1 MGNYIDTSLAWQAP
15 AENFAARW
23 VEAAEGFIAA
33 FFWALAVPP
42 TPAVDAVI
50 QQARSDGLRLNP
62 EDFPG
67 GERGTYWS
75 LARLL
80 CGFAQARIR
89 PTPEAILRA
98 AQRGKIGLP
107 GGGGDTLAE
116 LQGILFTC
124 ASAVHLPHY
133 AHELKRFA
141 RKARQVRRLWGV
153 LRDHIEDE
161 APAVS
166 IPIIS
171 RKVTAR
177 RRSA

>member
-1 MGNYIDTSLAWQAP
+1 MGNCIDTSLVWQAP
-15 AENFAARW
+15 GENFAARW
-23 VEAAEGFIAA
+23 VEAADGFISALYWYLAA
-33 FFWALAVPP
+33 PSVPS
-42 TPAVDAVI
+42 VERVI
-50 QQARSDGLRLNP
+50 QQARADDLRLAP

-89 PTPEAILRA
+89 PTPETILRA

-107 GGGGDTLAE
+107 GGGDTLAE